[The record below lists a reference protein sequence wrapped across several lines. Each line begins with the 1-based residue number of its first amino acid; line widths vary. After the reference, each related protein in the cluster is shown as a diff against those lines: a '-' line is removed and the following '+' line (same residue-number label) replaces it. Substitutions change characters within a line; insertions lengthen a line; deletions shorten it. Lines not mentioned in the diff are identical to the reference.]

1 MATKSPDVALLKTLS
16 PLNGLKPEN
25 LQNLAAKAKVEEISA
40 GRFLFKQG
48 DADKRSIYILEGEVE
63 LRSGDEVVRSIKGGS
78 PEAKNPIAPQIPR
91 TVSARAKT
99 DTTYLVLDSDLLDV
113 MLTWDQT
120 GSFEV
125 SELSGDED
133 ESDGG
138 DDWMASV
145 LASKVFHRIPPANIQ
160 LLFMRMEPVQ
170 KKAGE
175 KVISQGEDG
184 DYFYVITEG
193 KAVVTRE
200 TPTNKQGI
208 KLAELGVGDTFGE
221 EALISESKR
230 NATITMLTDGQL
242 MRLSKENFSTLLQE
256 PTTNALDYESAKA
269 EVESGKAVWLD
280 VRLPTEFQNGHEE
293 GAINIPL
300 VFLRLKLNQVPQDKK
315 VIVYCDT
322 GRRSSAA
329 SFILTEKGYDVAVLK
344 GGLAGKGDAG

>member
-1 MATKSPDVALLKTLS
+1 MASKTPDVALLKTLS

-25 LQNLAAKAKVEEISA
+25 LQNLAAKAKVEQTAA
-40 GRFLFKQG
+40 GRFIFKQG
-48 DADKRSIYILEGEVE
+48 DADKRSIYVLDGEIE
-63 LRSGDEVVRSIKGGS
+63 LRAGDEVVRTVKGGS

-91 TVSARAKT
+91 TVSARAKN
-99 DTTYLVLDSDLLDV
+99 DVAFLVVDSDLLDV

-125 SELSGDED
+125 SELSSEED
-133 ESDGG
+133 EGGG

-145 LASKVFHRIPPANIQ
+145 LASKAFHRIPPANIQ
-160 LLFMRMEPVQ
+160 LLFMRMEPVV

-208 KLAELGVGDTFGE
+208 KLAELAVGDTFGE

-230 NATITMLTDGQL
+230 NATITMISDGQL
-242 MRLSKENFSTLLQE
+242 MRLSKENFATLLHE
-256 PTTNALDYESAKA
+256 PTTNSADYETAKA
-269 EVESGKAVWLD
+269 EVDAGNAIWLD
-280 VRLPTEFQNGHEE
+280 VRLPTEFQNEHEE
-293 GAINIPL
+293 GALNIPL
-300 VFLRLKLNQVPQDKK
+300 VFLRLKLNQVPQEKK

-329 SFILTEKGYDVAVLK
+329 AFILTEKGYDVAVLK
-344 GGLAGKGDAG
+344 GGLAAKDGGG